1 MNRNAILINSVSEL
15 IESLNN
21 CEKSSYQDVLENL
34 ELDLEDVKEY
44 CIWDNNK
51 YNRNLVYSSENY
63 QLLILCWQQE
73 QFSSIHNHG
82 GKDCFMYVVNGSIQ
96 ENIYQLNQ
104 NVLIACQENIYKKNS
119 NSYIIDSMGMH
130 SIKCVSKQAATLHIY
145 AKPIKKYNV
154 FDPKE
159 NKLICL
165 DYDPN

>member
-1 MNRNAILINSVSEL
+1 MNKNAILIKSVPGL

-21 CEKSSYQDVLENL
+21 CEKSGYQNVIGNL
-34 ELDLEDVKEY
+34 ELNLEDVKKY

-51 YNRNLVYSSENY
+51 YNRNLVYINDSY

-73 QFSSIHNHG
+73 QYSSIHNYG
-82 GKDCFMYVVNGSIQ
+82 GKDCFMYVIDGSIQ
-96 ENIYQLNQ
+96 ENVYKIKQKK
-104 NVLIACQENIYKKNS
+104 IIDCQENIYRQDS
-119 NSYIIDSMGMH
+119 NSYMVDSIGMH
-130 SIKCVSKQAATLHIY
+130 SIKCISKQAVTLHIY
-145 AKPIKKYNV
+145 AKPIEKYHV